1 MAPAGATIDITDGS
15 IRVIP
20 DEEGFIV
27 KPLVIKFLPGEQVDK
42 KQYRV
47 LVVTGRASFP
57 VARSEPMTKQE
68 AQLFLQDLEAKIN
81 TSRVRAVTVGDT
93 LVMVEEIGY
102 IHIEEEDEE

>member
-1 MAPAGATIDITDGS
+1 M
-15 IRVIP
+15 IP

-27 KPLVIKFLPGEQVDK
+27 KPLVIKFLPEEQVDK

-47 LVVTGRASFP
+47 LVITGRASLP
-57 VARSEPMTKQE
+57 VVRSEPMTKQE

-93 LVMVEEIGY
+93 LVMVEEIGR
-102 IHIEEEDEE
+102 IILEEEGEKK